1 MKENTI
7 TLEEAKCWAARWR
20 QLEGD
25 YNKHHELKA
34 FLIPKVDLL
43 EVLEEGIDAARAY
56 IGIDDDGVERLMIVG
71 TKYDPKTD
79 TYVDMITETS
89 NKSEVSAQING
100 DIYDFTQPCP
110 TTCDID
116 SPLYTLKDCNC

>member
-7 TLEEAKCWAARWR
+7 TLEDAKKWAARWR
-20 QLEGD
+20 KEEGT
-25 YNKHHELKA
+25 YNAHHELKA

-43 EVLEEGIDAARAY
+43 EVLAEDIDAARAY

-71 TKYDPKTD
+71 TKYNPKTD
-79 TYVDMITETS
+79 VYVDMITQPE
-89 NKSEVSAQING
+89 KDGVLLDG

-110 TTCDID
+110 STCDID
-116 SPLYTLKDCNC
+116 SPLYSTK

>member
-7 TLEEAKCWAARWR
+7 TLEEAKTWAARWR
-20 QLEGD
+20 REEGD

-71 TKYDPKTD
+71 TKYDEKTD
-79 TYVDMITETS
+79 TYVDMITGSTGRAD
-89 NKSEVSAQING
+89 SAVLPEG

-110 TTCDID
+110 STCDIN
-116 SPLYTLKDCNC
+116 SPLYGSK